1 MPNSLLLSLKPA
13 VKKQVHLLLA
23 GLLWTI
29 MGVVLLGRGVSYIHF
44 GGSSY
49 ILIFVGIIL
58 GFIKSYLILDKSIRR
73 GLVRIES
80 LPKGSCIGAV
90 YSFKTW
96 CLILFMAVSGI
107 LLRHSS
113 LPASYLAVFC
123 CTIGWSLLFSS
134 RLGWRS
140 WKKNRS

>member
-13 VKKQVHLLLA
+13 VKKQVHLFLA
-23 GLLWTI
+23 GFLWTI
-29 MGVVLLGRGVSYIHF
+29 IGVVLLGRGISYIHL

-49 ILIFVGIIL
+49 SLIFVGIIL
-58 GFIKSYLILDKSIRR
+58 GFMKSRLILDKTIKR
-73 GLVRIES
+73 GLIRIER
-80 LPKGSCIGAV
+80 LPEGSCIGAV
-90 YSFKTW
+90 YSIKTW
-96 CLILFMAVSGI
+96 CLILCMAVSGI

>member
-29 MGVVLLGRGVSYIHF
+29 MGAFLLGRGVSYVHA
-44 GGSSY
+44 GHSSY
-49 ILIFVGIIL
+49 ILVFVGIVL
-58 GFIKSYLILDKSIRR
+58 GFFKSYLILDKSIRR

-80 LPKGSCIGAV
+80 LPEGSCIGAV
-90 YSFKTW
+90 YSLKTW
-96 CLILFMAVSGI
+96 CLILLMAVSGI
-107 LLRHSS
+107 VLRHSP
-113 LPASYLAVFC
+113 LPTSYLAVFC